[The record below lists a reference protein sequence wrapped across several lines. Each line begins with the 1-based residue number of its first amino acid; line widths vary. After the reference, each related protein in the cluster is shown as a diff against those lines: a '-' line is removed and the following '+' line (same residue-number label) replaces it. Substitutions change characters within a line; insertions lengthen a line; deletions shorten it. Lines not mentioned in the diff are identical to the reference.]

1 MKNQNKQD
9 KKYQLASEIMKVM
22 IKRYSQKGIDGTNI
36 TLATLLD
43 VQNEMYKFN
52 WKVIDQIIEKYGPMA
67 DIQPNKKLQKV
78 NLENNGTQIKQS
90 MDARDA
96 SEILDALELR
106 R

>member
-36 TLATLLD
+36 TLTTLLD

-52 WKVIDQIIEKYGPMA
+52 LKVIDQIIKKYGPMA
-67 DIQPNKKLQKV
+67 GIQPNKKLQKV

-90 MDARDA
+90 IKRDA
-96 SEILDALELR
+96 SEILDALEFR